1 MIDWLT
7 FTVPYAGRA
16 IGDQYL
22 KASWESGE
30 VEPAFNRALSLK
42 GSFDSGVMVQALG
55 DKLTISGNPVKWLT
69 GQNVVGPDDIHR
81 LTDVTFREVFK
92 RLDMPVCMQASRAV
106 FNGDVT
112 LNRVDCTFAYH
123 IGAPE
128 DVRAWLMAMSEAC
141 HVRYRGRGFYDDGMC
156 SLMFGLSVKPGKKP
170 KGSSY
175 SSFKFYDKAQELK
188 KRPLLCPLE
197 FRAELLEIASG
208 HVRAEALYRRRE
220 LAGYNLETVKKWKKE
235 TSLELNRKWM
245 QKMEIS
251 PNVPMNHSELLD
263 LPTALRSSYLHW
275 MKGED
280 LRDLLPRT
288 TMYRHRKAL
297 LTYGVDIAVP
307 RQGIKPAEREVVPL
321 IRYIEA
327 KPASPERSEELFWQM
342 LRAA

>member
-1 MIDWLT
+1 MLDWLT
-7 FTVPYAGRA
+7 FTVPYAGRS

-55 DKLTISGNPVKWLT
+55 DSLTISGNPVKWLT
-69 GQNVVGPDDIHR
+69 GQNVVGPDNIHR
-81 LTDVTFREVFK
+81 LVEVTFREVFK
-92 RLDMPVCMQASRAV
+92 RLDMLPCIRASRAI
-106 FNGDVT
+106 FNGDAV

-123 IGAPE
+123 IGNPE

-197 FRAELLEIASG
+197 FRAELHEIASG

-220 LAGYNLETVKKWKKE
+220 LAGYNLDKVKTWKKE

-251 PNVPMNHSELLD
+251 PNVPLNHSSLLD
-263 LPTALRSSYLHW
+263 LPTWLRSTYLHW
-275 MKGED
+275 MNGQD
-280 LRDLLPRT
+280 LRDLLPRHT
-288 TMYRHRKAL
+288 FYRHRKAL
-297 LTYGVDIAVP
+297 QEFGVDISVT
-307 RQGIKPAEREVVPL
+307 RHGSPATTAQVVPL

-327 KPASPERSEELFWQM
+327 KPACPERSEDLFWQI
-342 LRAA
+342 LQAA